1 MKNYFKPAVFL
12 LSLWP
17 IYIIIYQII
26 FNQLGPE
33 PVDRIINHFGEWTLI
48 FIFLTLS
55 MTPLKKITKSLQW
68 IKFRRMLGLFAFFY
82 ASIHMLSYVGLDY
95 RFDFEPLIDDVFKKK
110 FVFIGFSAWLLL
122 IPLAITSSDK
132 MARLL
137 KQNWKKLHSLIYVIS
152 IFGVLHFIWLS
163 KTIFFKPLIFLI
175 ILAVLLLFR
184 LKLNKSSIVSDKN
197 KLGNY

>member
-1 MKNYFKPAVFL
+1 M

-17 IYIIIYQII
+17 VYIITYQLI
-26 FNQLGPE
+26 NNKLGPE

-48 FIFLTLS
+48 FVLLTLS
-55 MTPLKKITKSLQW
+55 MTPLKKITNSLEW

-95 RFDFEPLIDDVFKKK
+95 RFDFEPLINDVLKKK
-110 FVFIGFSAWLLL
+110 FIFIGFSAWLLL

-132 MARLL
+132 MVRIL
-137 KQNWKKLHSLIYVIS
+137 KKNWKKLHSLIYIIS
-152 IFGVLHFIWLS
+152 IFGIMHFIWLS

-175 ILAVLLLFR
+175 ILIFLLLFR
-184 LKLNKSSIVSDKN
+184 VNFKKFNLS
-197 KLGNY
+197 